1 MTRQRPQ
8 VLKAYGTL
16 SGADAVVELGELG
29 PWRPKLV
36 ATDLDGTLLDSA
48 GEVTPRTRAALEAC
62 WDAGI
67 PVVGVT
73 GRGPRLLD
81 SVRTALDGRGIAVLA
96 QGGFVVDLERDE
108 VLRTV
113 GLPRDQASAVIAR
126 IEQVTGPLI
135 VAVEDAAEQSEIA
148 GPLRV
153 QHGFNWPY
161 PEPAHLL
168 PRHEVLPD
176 GPVLKAFLRSS
187 TLGQDELLALAKQ
200 VTDPAQAEVTH
211 AGLGFIEVL
220 PPGITKA
227 TGLAIALER
236 YGVGFADV
244 LVFGDMPN
252 DLPMIAAAAAW
263 TAGWALAT
271 ATVRPPAAA
280 TAAIIGRSLGMSP
293 NTSTSPNPTPY
304 RSSAIAR
311 PLALVMP
318 GGSTS
323 MKPSPA
329 WVTSACAGLGFIEV
343 LPPGITKA
351 TGLAIALERYGV
363 GFGDV
368 LVFGDMPNDL
378 PMITAV
384 GAAGGRA
391 VAVANAH
398 PAVRAATSGV
408 TSGHDADGVAR
419 YLEAVLGD
427 V

>member
-1 MTRQRPQ
+1 MTSERPKA
-8 VLKAYGTL
+8 LKAYGVL
-16 SGADAVVELGELG
+16 QGADAVVDLGDLG

-36 ATDLDGTLLDSA
+36 ATDLDGTLLNSE
-48 GEVTPRTRAALEAC
+48 GEVSPRTRAALEAC

-81 SVRTALDGRGIAVLA
+81 SVRVALDGRGIAVLA

-113 GLPRDQASAVIAR
+113 GLPRDQAAAVIAR
-126 IEQVTGPLI
+126 IEEVAGDLI
-135 VAVEDAAEQSEIA
+135 VAVEDAAEQSEIS

-153 QHGFNWPY
+153 QHGFDWPY

-168 PRHEVLPD
+168 PRNEVLPD

-187 TLGQDELLALAKQ
+187 TLGQDELLALAKR
-200 VTDPAQAEVTH
+200 VVDPADAEVTH

-227 TGLAIALER
+227 TGLAIAL
-236 YGVGFADV
+236 D
-244 LVFGDMPN
+244 
-252 DLPMIAAAAAW
+252 
-263 TAGWALAT
+263 
-271 ATVRPPAAA
+271 
-280 TAAIIGRSLGMSP
+280 
-293 NTSTSPNPTPY
+293 
-304 RSSAIAR
+304 
-311 PLALVMP
+311 
-318 GGSTS
+318 
-323 MKPSPA
+323 
-329 WVTSACAGLGFIEV
+329 
-343 LPPGITKA
+343 
-351 TGLAIALERYGV
+351 RYGV

-378 PMITAV
+378 PMIAAV
-384 GAAGGRA
+384 AEAGGRS

-398 PAVRAATSGV
+398 PAVRAAAADL

-419 YLEAVLGD
+419 YLEVVLRD

>member
-1 MTRQRPQ
+1 MTGPRSPKA
-8 VLKAYGTL
+8 LKAYGVL
-16 SGADAVVELGELG
+16 QGADSVVEFGELG
-29 PWRPKLV
+29 AWRPKLV

-48 GEVTPRTRAALEAC
+48 GEISPRTRAALEAT

-81 SVRTALDGRGIAVLA
+81 SVRAALDGRGIAVLA

-113 GLPRDQASAVIAR
+113 GLPREQAAAVIAR
-126 IEQVTGPLI
+126 IEEVAGDLI
-135 VAVEDAAEQSEIA
+135 VAVEDAAEQAEAS

-168 PRHEVLPD
+168 PRNEVLPD

-187 TLGQDELLALAKQ
+187 ALGQDELLARAKR
-200 VTDPAQAEVTH
+200 VVDPADAEVTH
-211 AGLGFIEVL
+211 
-220 PPGITKA
+220 
-227 TGLAIALER
+227 
-236 YGVGFADV
+236 
-244 LVFGDMPN
+244 
-252 DLPMIAAAAAW
+252 
-263 TAGWALAT
+263 
-271 ATVRPPAAA
+271 
-280 TAAIIGRSLGMSP
+280 
-293 NTSTSPNPTPY
+293 
-304 RSSAIAR
+304 
-311 PLALVMP
+311 
-318 GGSTS
+318 
-323 MKPSPA
+323 
-329 WVTSACAGLGFIEV
+329 AGLGFIEV

-378 PMITAV
+378 PMLTAV
-384 GAAGGRA
+384 ADAGGRA

-398 PAVRAATSGV
+398 PAVRAATPNV

>member
-1 MTRQRPQ
+1 MSPERPK
-8 VLKAYGTL
+8 VLPAFGGL
-16 SGADAVVELGELG
+16 AGSEAVVELGDLG

-36 ATDLDGTLLDSA
+36 ATDLDGTLLNAA
-48 GEVTPRTRAALEAC
+48 GEVSPRTRAAIEAC

-81 SVRTALDGRGIAVLA
+81 SVRVALDGRGIAVLA

-113 GLPRDQASAVIAR
+113 GLPREQAAAVIER
-126 IEQVTGPLI
+126 IEAVAGDLI
-135 VAVEDAAEQSEIA
+135 VAVEDAAEQAEAS

-168 PRHEVLPD
+168 PRHQVLPD
-176 GPVLKAFLRSS
+176 GAVLKVFLRSS
-187 TLGQDELLALAKQ
+187 ALGQDELLARALA
-200 VTDPAQAEVTH
+200 VVDPAEAEVTH

-227 TGLAIALER
+227 TGLAIALQ
-236 YGVGFADV
+236 
-244 LVFGDMPN
+244 
-252 DLPMIAAAAAW
+252 
-263 TAGWALAT
+263 
-271 ATVRPPAAA
+271 
-280 TAAIIGRSLGMSP
+280 
-293 NTSTSPNPTPY
+293 
-304 RSSAIAR
+304 
-311 PLALVMP
+311 
-318 GGSTS
+318 
-323 MKPSPA
+323 
-329 WVTSACAGLGFIEV
+329 
-343 LPPGITKA
+343 
-351 TGLAIALERYGV
+351 RYGV

-378 PMITAV
+378 PMIGAV
-384 GAAGGRA
+384 AEAGGRT

-398 PAVRAATSGV
+398 PAVRAAAAEL
-408 TSGHDADGVAR
+408 TSGHEADGVAR
-419 YLEAVLGD
+419 YLEAVLADGRAD

>member
-1 MTRQRPQ
+1 MTGPRPPKA
-8 VLKAYGTL
+8 LKAYGVL
-16 SGADAVVELGELG
+16 PGADSVVELGDLG
-29 PWRPKLV
+29 AWRPKLV

-48 GEVTPRTRAALEAC
+48 GEISPRTRAALEAT

-81 SVRTALDGRGIAVLA
+81 SVRAALDGRGIAVLA

-113 GLPRDQASAVIAR
+113 GLPREQAAAVIAR
-126 IEQVTGPLI
+126 IEEVAGDLI
-135 VAVEDAAEQSEIA
+135 VAVEDAAEQAEAS

-168 PRHEVLPD
+168 PRNEVLPD

-187 TLGQDELLALAKQ
+187 ALGQDELLARAKR
-200 VTDPAQAEVTH
+200 VVDPADAEVTH
-211 AGLGFIEVL
+211 
-220 PPGITKA
+220 
-227 TGLAIALER
+227 
-236 YGVGFADV
+236 
-244 LVFGDMPN
+244 
-252 DLPMIAAAAAW
+252 
-263 TAGWALAT
+263 
-271 ATVRPPAAA
+271 
-280 TAAIIGRSLGMSP
+280 
-293 NTSTSPNPTPY
+293 
-304 RSSAIAR
+304 
-311 PLALVMP
+311 
-318 GGSTS
+318 
-323 MKPSPA
+323 
-329 WVTSACAGLGFIEV
+329 AGLGFIEV

-378 PMITAV
+378 PMLTAV
-384 GAAGGRA
+384 ADAGGRA

-398 PAVRAATSGV
+398 PAVRAATPHV

>member
-1 MTRQRPQ
+1 MTGAQRMSSPHPK
-8 VLKAYGTL
+8 VLKAYGVL
-16 SGADAVVELGELG
+16 QDADTVVELGDLG
-29 PWRPKLV
+29 AWRPKLV
-36 ATDLDGTLLDSA
+36 ATDLDGTLLNSE
-48 GEVTPRTRAALEAC
+48 GEISPRTRAALEAT

-81 SVRTALDGRGIAVLA
+81 SVRVALDGRGIAVLA

-113 GLPRDQASAVIAR
+113 GLPRDQAAAVIAR
-126 IEQVTGPLI
+126 IEAVAGDLI
-135 VAVEDAAEQSEIA
+135 VAVEDAAEQAEAS

-168 PRHEVLPD
+168 PRHEVLPE
-176 GPVLKAFLRSS
+176 GPVLKVFLRSAD
-187 TLGQDELLALAKQ
+187 LGQDELLARA
-200 VTDPAQAEVTH
+200 VSVVDPADAEVTH

-220 PPGITKA
+220 PPGVTKA

-236 YGVGFADV
+236 YGVG
-244 LVFGDMPN
+244 L
-252 DLPMIAAAAAW
+252 
-263 TAGWALAT
+263 
-271 ATVRPPAAA
+271 
-280 TAAIIGRSLGMSP
+280 
-293 NTSTSPNPTPY
+293 
-304 RSSAIAR
+304 
-311 PLALVMP
+311 
-318 GGSTS
+318 
-323 MKPSPA
+323 
-329 WVTSACAGLGFIEV
+329 
-343 LPPGITKA
+343 
-351 TGLAIALERYGV
+351 
-363 GFGDV
+363 GDV

-378 PMITAV
+378 PMLTAV
-384 GAAGGRA
+384 AEAGGRA

-398 PAVRAATSGV
+398 PAVRAATPNV